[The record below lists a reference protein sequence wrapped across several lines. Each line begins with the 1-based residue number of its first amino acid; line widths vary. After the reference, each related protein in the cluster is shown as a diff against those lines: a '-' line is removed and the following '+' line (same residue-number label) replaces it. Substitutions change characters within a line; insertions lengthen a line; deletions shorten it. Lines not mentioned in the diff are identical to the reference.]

1 MNEAFKPADKIRKLK
16 IYSSYYINMKKKADK
31 SIIVNMNRFEKAAN
45 FAKQYKKA
53 KKGLAKYMAGH
64 GQTTDQWDVVRV
76 AACRIVSTGH
86 VDGQISVKDKEI
98 DKVPTNCVKET
109 EEVPGIDIEPNQQ
122 EQESVPEE
130 VERQEPKKPEPAE
143 VPEEEAEGQDI

>member
-1 MNEAFKPADKIRKLK
+1 MFYRSDSNKASWHGPATVLGSRGSVYFLVHQK
-16 IYSSYYINMKKKADK
+16 
-31 SIIVNMNRFEKAAN
+31 
-45 FAKQYKKA
+45 
-53 KKGLAKYMAGH
+53 
-64 GQTTDQWDVVRV
+64 DVVRV
-76 AACRIVSTGH
+76 AACRIVSTRD

-122 EQESVPEE
+122 EQETVPEE